1 MTTAFLESGK
11 DGGQD
16 GLSALPD
23 DVIVGGLGL
32 RDVVRASVL
41 SRRLDN
47 DVADFMPYDHGDSSS
62 SDDRHRIMSAY
73 ADATRWLL
81 APSAE
86 RAIKSVSLSFLIAE
100 PYLLHAV
107 ARAVDD
113 LLLNG
118 SNSSLESLEM
128 DMWTDWVAAGA
139 ATLEQRRLF
148 GQRFQSLF
156 DAYPAQF
163 RCLHMDQFHGPPA
176 KKRSSQQTRGLIN
189 RT

>member
-1 MTTAFLESGK
+1 
-11 DGGQD
+11 
-16 GLSALPD
+16 
-23 DVIVGGLGL
+23 
-32 RDVVRASVL
+32 
-41 SRRLDN
+41 
-47 DVADFMPYDHGDSSS
+47 MPHDHGDSSS

-73 ADATRWLL
+73 ANATRWLL

-107 ARAVDD
+107 ACAVDD
-113 LLLNG
+113 LLLDG

-128 DMWTDWVAAGA
+128 DMWTDRVAAGA

-156 DAYPAQF
+156 DAYPAPF
-163 RCLHMDQFHGPPA
+163 RCLTSLTLQNL
-176 KKRSSQQTRGLIN
+176 RLRGGRDCWSLWQLQHDAA
-189 RT
+189 TLPWPM

>member
-1 MTTAFLESGK
+1 
-11 DGGQD
+11 
-16 GLSALPD
+16 
-23 DVIVGGLGL
+23 
-32 RDVVRASVL
+32 
-41 SRRLDN
+41 
-47 DVADFMPYDHGDSSS
+47 MPHDHGDSSS

-73 ADATRWLL
+73 ANATRWLL

-107 ARAVDD
+107 ACAVDD
-113 LLLNG
+113 LLLDG

-128 DMWTDWVAAGA
+128 DMWTDRVAAGA

-156 DAYPAQF
+156 DAYPAPF
-163 RCLHMDQFHGPPA
+163 RCLTSLTLQNL
-176 KKRSSQQTRGLIN
+176 RLRGG
-189 RT
+189 RDC